1 MSLPVHLP
9 SASFVS
15 HAPTM
20 TAPTAE
26 SGKPLYRRGL
36 SFKDLWHVLKTRY
49 PFSRLPWGAT
59 LGSSPGGDGGFP
71 LPTSPQTVGNHS
83 QGRLCKTATRLAES
97 DLGTKK
103 TTISIAPTVSAAP
116 SGANSGNQTSLAP
129 PWSRADDTTMVISDV
144 ATTFPPLT
152 QNSGPSEASTECS
165 KHRGASTQVP
175 PVGKDP
181 AIRGP

>member
-1 MSLPVHLP
+1 MPRLLPSSVATLGLPSFARRFVPPSMKSGTKLTSVSASPPP

-59 LGSSPGGDGGFP
+59 LGSSPGSDGGFP
-71 LPTSPQTVGNHS
+71 LPTSP
-83 QGRLCKTATRLAES
+83 
-97 DLGTKK
+97 
-103 TTISIAPTVSAAP
+103 
-116 SGANSGNQTSLAP
+116 
-129 PWSRADDTTMVISDV
+129 
-144 ATTFPPLT
+144 
-152 QNSGPSEASTECS
+152 
-165 KHRGASTQVP
+165 
-175 PVGKDP
+175 
-181 AIRGP
+181 